1 MEIIRYLTQPEKH
14 KTRILYE
21 AAFPEDSGPFVDY
34 YYQWKTAD
42 NRILVMEEEG
52 RIQVMIHLNPYDFQ
66 ICGSGWQ
73 IPYIVA
79 VATRPDCRR
88 QGKMGRVMERLL
100 QDLEQQNCPFT
111 ILLPADPAYYEG
123 QGFVFFPRQNEWE
136 LPPVVSDL
144 KAAELEWRQDTANM
158 PELEWKQDISDMPK
172 PERRQDTA
180 DMPELE
186 WRQAKEADIAEL
198 VRLSNDILQKKSQIF
213 AVRDRAYY
221 QRLLEETR
229 VEHGG
234 VLLLTSEEKICG
246 ILVSG
251 LEAEEKPAAEI
262 KELLLKLP
270 SGEQAAE
277 FLCQKALPD
286 CEISF
291 SRPRMMFR
299 VASLE
304 AFVSMLKS
312 ENPRSFTV
320 KVRDSAVKANCG
332 YFQITL
338 NREGGR
344 LERITDSCRKI
355 PEFRRRLDAVS
366 SGRQEPV
373 SEKIQEMDISR
384 LAVELLQDVS
394 LDFREWV

>member
-158 PELEWKQDISDMPK
+158 PELEW
-172 PERRQDTA
+172 
-180 DMPELE
+180 
-186 WRQAKEADIAEL
+186 RQAKEADIAEL

-246 ILVSG
+246 ILVYG

>member
-100 QDLEQQNCPFT
+100 QDLEQQDCPFT

-136 LPPVVSDL
+136 IPPVVSDL
-144 KAAELEWRQDTANM
+144 KAAELEW
-158 PELEWKQDISDMPK
+158 
-172 PERRQDTA
+172 RQDTA

-186 WRQAKEADIAEL
+186 WRQAKEADIPEL

-246 ILVSG
+246 ILVYG

-355 PEFRRRLDAVS
+355 PEFHCRPDTVS

-384 LAVELLQDVS
+384 LAVELLQDIS

>member
-158 PELEWKQDISDMPK
+158 PELEW
-172 PERRQDTA
+172 
-180 DMPELE
+180 
-186 WRQAKEADIAEL
+186 RQAKEADIAEL

-246 ILVSG
+246 ILVYG

-384 LAVELLQDVS
+384 LAGGLLQDVS

>member
-1 MEIIRYLTQPEKH
+1 METIRYLTQPEKH

-100 QDLEQQNCPFT
+100 QDLEQQDCPFT

-136 LPPVVSDL
+136 IPPVVSDL
-144 KAAELEWRQDTANM
+144 KAAELEW
-158 PELEWKQDISDMPK
+158 
-172 PERRQDTA
+172 RQDTA

-186 WRQAKEADIAEL
+186 WRQAKEADIPEL

-246 ILVSG
+246 ILVYG

-355 PEFRRRLDAVS
+355 PEFRRRPDAVS

-373 SEKIQEMDISR
+373 SEKIQEMDISQ